1 MKQTSGKFRSVFLP
15 LLAALIWGTAFVAQK
30 ISTIGALLFNASRS
44 IIAVLFLLGLI
55 LVLNKGDVRHV
66 LSEPDKK
73 ATKELWVGGI
83 LCGLS
88 MGIATFFQQQGMNM
102 GTEAGKAGF
111 LTALYIMLVP
121 VLGIFLKKKTNF
133 KVWICVALAVIGLY
147 FLSIPKG
154 SFTIRMSDLLVI
166 CCGFMFAVQIQC
178 IDHYSVKCDCVK
190 LSCIQ
195 FITSF
200 TVSFLGAL
208 IFEKVSFA
216 GIMENLYPILY
227 LGVFSSGIA
236 YTLQMLAQKGNNPA
250 VVSVLMS
257 MESVFSVLA
266 GALFLHEI
274 LTMREYLG
282 CLIMLAAVLLT
293 QAPDNMFKKLR
304 K

>member
-1 MKQTSGKFRSVFLP
+1 MINKTDKFKSVFLP

-30 ISTIGALLFNASRS
+30 VSTIGALFFNASRS
-44 IIAVLFLLGLI
+44 VVAVAFLLVLI
-55 LVLNKGDVRHV
+55 LVLNKGDFRHL

-73 ATKELWVGGI
+73 ATATLWLGGF

-88 MGIATFFQQQGMNM
+88 MGVATFFQQQGMNM

-121 VLGIFLKKKTNF
+121 VLGVFLKKKTGL
-133 KVWICVALAVIGLY
+133 KVWICVVLAVIGLY

-154 SFTIRMSDLLVI
+154 SFTIRISDLLII
-166 CCGFMFAVQIQC
+166 CCGFFFAVQIQC
-178 IDHYSVKCDCVK
+178 IDYFSVKCDCVK

-200 TVSFLGAL
+200 ALSFIAAL
-208 IFEKVSFA
+208 IFEDVSLA
-216 GIMENLYPILY
+216 GFGENLYSILY
-227 LGVFSSGIA
+227 LGIFSSGIA
-236 YTLQMLAQKGNNPA
+236 YTLQMVAQKGNNPA

-266 GALFLHEI
+266 GALFLHEVLSI
-274 LTMREYLG
+274 REYVG

-293 QAPDNMFKKLR
+293 QAPDNMFQKGKA
-304 K
+304 